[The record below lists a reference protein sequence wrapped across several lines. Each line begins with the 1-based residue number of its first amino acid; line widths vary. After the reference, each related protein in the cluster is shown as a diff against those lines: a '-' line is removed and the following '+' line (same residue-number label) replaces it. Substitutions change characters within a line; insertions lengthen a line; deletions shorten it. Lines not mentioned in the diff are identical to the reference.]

1 MEASAACG
9 PSPRRGRHS
18 VVHLPRWWYVA
29 CLSSELGRRPL
40 ARTVVGTPL
49 ALFRDG
55 GGRPVALLDRCP
67 HRNVPL
73 SLGRMVDDGILECPY
88 HGWRFDGTGACR
100 LVPGLCP
107 EPAGPRLRGSPP
119 TSADVDRL
127 ARRATPF
134 PAVERDGFVWVFP
147 DADHPPTL
155 EPLRFPL
162 VGAPGYVTVRRSL
175 RVAATVH
182 AAIENTLDVPHTAFL
197 HAGLFRGGREP
208 VEVEVVVRHGPA
220 RVEAEYL
227 GEPRPP
233 GIAGRVLAPEGGVVT
248 HTDRF
253 LLPSIA
259 QVEYRLGRHHL
270 VVTSAFTPVS
280 DTDTRLHAAV
290 TFRGALPA
298 WLVRAVVTPIA
309 NRIFA
314 QDERILRAQAEAID
328 RFGGEQFASTELDV
342 LGTEVW
348 RLLRRAERG
357 ETAAVEGGERRIR
370 MRV

>member
-1 MEASAACG
+1 MVASAASG
-9 PSPRRGRHS
+9 ASPGRGRRS
-18 VVHLPRWWYVA
+18 VVRLPRWWYVA
-29 CLSSELGRRPL
+29 CLSSELGRRPV
-40 ARTVVGTPL
+40 ARTVLGTPL

-55 GGRPVALLDRCP
+55 DGRPVALLDRCP

-73 SLGRMVDDGILECPY
+73 SLGRVDDRGLLECRY
-88 HGWRFDGTGACR
+88 HGWRFDGSGACR
-100 LVPGLCP
+100 EVPGLCP
-107 EPAGPRLRGSPP
+107 GPDAAVAGGPP

-134 PAVERDGFVWVFP
+134 PTAEQDGFVWVFP
-147 DADHPPTL
+147 DADAPPATG
-155 EPLRFPL
+155 PLNFPL

-175 RVAATVH
+175 RVAGTMH
-182 AAIENTLDVPHTAFL
+182 AAIENTLDVPHTAVL
-197 HAGLFRGGREP
+197 HGGLFRGGRAP
-208 VEVEVVVRHGPA
+208 VEVEVVVRHGPG

-233 GIAGRVLAPEGGVVT
+233 GLAGRVLAPGGGVVS

-280 DTDTRLHAAV
+280 DADTRLHAAV
-290 TFRGALPA
+290 TFRGALPP

-314 QDERILRAQAEAID
+314 QDAMILRRQAETID
-328 RFGGEQFASTELDV
+328 RFGGERFASTELDV

-357 ETAAVEGGERRIR
+357 DTAALDEGERRIR